1 MKIRLAMEHI
11 QMGSIVDG
19 EGIRGVIWTQGCSH
33 KCPGCHNPSTH
44 SFDTGYLKD
53 ISYVLNEIDKLELE
67 DGITLTGGD
76 PLFQID
82 ACIEI
87 AKYAREKGLNVW
99 CYTGFTFEQLLQ
111 NSKAIE
117 LLKYV
122 DVLIDGRF
130 VLEEKSL
137 SLPFRGS
144 KNQRI
149 INVKRSLS
157 LGKASVISKYSKEKK
172 HQHPFPISV
181 Y

>member
-11 QMGSIVDG
+11 QIGSIVDG

-33 KCPGCHNPSTH
+33 NCPGCHNPSTH
-44 SFDTGYLKD
+44 SFDAGYLKD
-53 ISYVLNEIDKLELE
+53 VSYIFNEIDKLELE

-76 PLFQID
+76 PMFQID
-82 ACIEI
+82 ACSEI
-87 AKYAREKGLNVW
+87 AKYARKKGLNVW

-111 NSKAIE
+111 NPKALE
-117 LLKYV
+117 FLKYV

-137 SLPFRGS
+137 NLPFRGS

-149 INVKRSLS
+149 INVKRSLA
-157 LGKASVISKYSKEKK
+157 LGKASIIRKYSKEKK
-172 HQHPFPISV
+172 HQQPFPISV